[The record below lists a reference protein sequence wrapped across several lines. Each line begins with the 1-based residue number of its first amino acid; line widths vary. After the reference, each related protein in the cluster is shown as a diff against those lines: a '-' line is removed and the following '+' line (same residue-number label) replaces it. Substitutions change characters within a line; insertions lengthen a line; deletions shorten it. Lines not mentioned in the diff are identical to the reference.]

1 MRLAFLV
8 APLAVAACF
17 NVTDPPNPPPVV
29 DPPIIAC
36 TLPTEAGAC
45 DAGDPS
51 DADDAGD
58 AATCDAGP
66 VYYGNP
72 CALPPSV
79 CADSHWAAY
88 FDDGTCGAD
97 GECVLVTKYHY
108 CATGCS
114 YGACIYNGPTAARRG
129 F

>member
-1 MRLAFLV
+1 MRLAFL

-29 DPPIIAC
+29 DPPVIAC

-58 AATCDAGP
+58 AAACDAGP

-97 GECVLVTKYHY
+97 GKCVLVTKYHY